1 MTSGGMGWML
11 AAFGLA
17 LCLLP
22 CGVAMTRGDMAERVV
37 ASQLAGSV
45 AGCLALVLAVAAK
58 EPSYADL
65 AIAAVL
71 LAFVETLVF
80 MRFLERWL

>member
-1 MTSGGMGWML
+1 ML

-22 CGVAMTRGDMAERVV
+22 CGVAMARGDTAERIV
-37 ASQLAGSV
+37 ASQLASSV
-45 AGCLALVLAVAAK
+45 AGCLALVLAVVAE

-65 AIAAVL
+65 AVAAVL
-71 LAFVETLVF
+71 LTFVETLVF
-80 MRFLERWL
+80 VHFLEHWL